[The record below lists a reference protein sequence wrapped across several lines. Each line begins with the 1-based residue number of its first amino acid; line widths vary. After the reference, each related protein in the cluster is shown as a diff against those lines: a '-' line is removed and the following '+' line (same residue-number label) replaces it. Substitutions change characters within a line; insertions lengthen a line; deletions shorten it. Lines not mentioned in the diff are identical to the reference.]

1 MITDLLGLV
10 NILTHK
16 GELGL
21 HISKDNRDYLAC
33 VDAHLDVE
41 MLASVQEYGLSD
53 LNDLQGEVCNPHRV
67 MLVEMDLVDLLVS

>member
-1 MITDLLGLV
+1 M
-10 NILTHK
+10 
-16 GELGL
+16 GL